1 MDRRYGVR
9 TGGQRGRATVTL
21 EVVWMRAMVVI
32 LLTAWMGAAQG
43 GHPPSSLENA
53 ALVSGVLLECD
64 ARAAGEFSIR
74 AADNRVLRYQFDH
87 KTYVERED
95 RLIEPAR
102 LVPGEKVEV
111 LSDSVTGY
119 PLRYA
124 RTIHVIQPVSPPR
137 PQTLGRLR
145 AYDPKAEPAIRA
157 GNITY
162 SGVVLRLN
170 SQRVIL
176 HTREGGDLSILL
188 RKDTHYLA
196 DGQLVD
202 ADSLKP
208 NMRVFVRAGK
218 DLYNEVEAY
227 QVIWG
232 TILSPQ

>member
-1 MDRRYGVR
+1 
-9 TGGQRGRATVTL
+9 
-21 EVVWMRAMVVI
+21 MRAIGI
-32 LLTAWMGAAQG
+32 LLLLPCVATTQVTS
-43 GHPPSSLENA
+43 PENA
-53 ALVSGVLLECD
+53 ALVRGVLLECD
-64 ARAAGEFSIR
+64 ARPAGEFSIR
-74 AADNRVLRYQFDH
+74 AADNRVLRYQFDR
-87 KTYVERED
+87 KTYAERED
-95 RLIEPAR
+95 RLIEPMR
-102 LVPGEKVEV
+102 LATGDKVEV
-111 LSDSVTGY
+111 LSDAVAGY

-124 RTIHVIQPVSPPR
+124 RTIHVIQPLPPPR

-145 AYDPKAEPAIRA
+145 AYDPKNELAVRA

-162 SGVVLRLN
+162 AGVVFRLN

-176 HTREGGDLSILL
+176 HTREAGDLSILL
-188 RKDTHYLA
+188 RKDTRYLA

-232 TILSPQ
+232 TILSPR

>member
-1 MDRRYGVR
+1 MRSIGV
-9 TGGQRGRATVTL
+9 
-21 EVVWMRAMVVI
+21 M
-32 LLTAWMGAAQG
+32 LLGAWMGSAQG
-43 GHPPSSLENA
+43 GHPPVPFENA
-53 ALVSGVLLECD
+53 ALVTGVLLECD
-64 ARAAGEFSIR
+64 ARPAGEFSIR

-87 KTYVERED
+87 KTYVEREEHM
-95 RLIEPAR
+95 IEPAR
-102 LVPGEKVEV
+102 LVAGEKVEV
-111 LSDSVTGY
+111 LSDSVPGY

-124 RTIHVIQPVSPPR
+124 RTIHVIQPVPPAR

-145 AYDPKAEPAIRA
+145 AYDPKAEPPIRA

-162 SGVVLRLN
+162 SGVVFRLN
-170 SQRVIL
+170 RERVVL
-176 HTREGGDLSILL
+176 HTREAGELTILL
-188 RKDTHYLA
+188 RKDTRYLA